1 MAQLVRENPTITMKL
16 GPLERLIAMHFAL
29 VEMEAAHLR
38 SVEVVEDIWTK
49 VRGVRAPFTWSKD
62 HLCIGTRRGLF
73 GKDFTAVYGVGRGI
87 CVEFEGGTWSRF
99 VATIPYPDDV
109 AALLRG

>member
-1 MAQLVRENPTITMKL
+1 MAQIVRKDATITMRL
-16 GPLERLIAMHFAL
+16 GPLEQLIAVHFAS
-29 VEMEAAHLR
+29 VEMGAGHLHG
-38 SVEVVEDIWTK
+38 VEVVEDIWTK

-62 HLCIGTRRGLF
+62 RFCIGTRRGLF
-73 GKDFTAVYGVGRGI
+73 GKDFTAVYGIGRGI

-99 VATIPYPDDV
+99 VATVPYPDDV